1 MVAQRWRRAG
11 KQAWQRRGPAA
22 AAAKQARRQRGD
34 AGPTAARRCGGA
46 RAATRGQAGTAEE
59 RPGGGAAM
67 QAQRRRGDT
76 GPTAAAAKQAR
87 AHGGGARG
95 RPAAAKRV
103 LLRFCLRLTSDF
115 CVDLGYPSLFW
126 LVFSCLFTQIRKK
139 IIIITKSLAMRN
151 GSIPPNR
158 TENGTTH
165 RQKLP
170 CCTSF
175 IATMS

>member
-1 MVAQRWRRAG
+1 MPARRWRRAG
-11 KQAWQRRGPAA
+11 KQARQRRGPAA
-22 AAAKQARRQRGD
+22 AAAKQARRQHDD
-34 AGPTAARRCGGA
+34 AGA
-46 RAATRGQAGTAEE
+46 RGQAGA
-59 RPGGGAAM
+59 GGDARASRHCRGAAR
-67 QAQRRRGDT
+67 RRRGDT

-87 AHGGGARG
+87 AAAKYAQAHGGGARG

-115 CVDLGYPSLFW
+115 GVDLGYPSLFW

-158 TENGTTH
+158 TENGTIPFLKFFRTEH
-165 RQKLP
+165 GIGTVP
-170 CCTSF
+170 
-175 IATMS
+175 